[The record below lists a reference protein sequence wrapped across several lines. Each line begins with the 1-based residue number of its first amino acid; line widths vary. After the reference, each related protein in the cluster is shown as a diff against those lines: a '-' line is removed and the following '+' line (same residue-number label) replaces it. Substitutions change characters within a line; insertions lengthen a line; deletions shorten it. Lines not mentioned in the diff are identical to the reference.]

1 MEFKKLIVGE
11 SFYNRLGVGFR
22 LCNQAA
28 RMSPRGGTVPK
39 PRPPASISE
48 ARTGGG
54 RSEVKDI
61 RLNVQI
67 DSPGFASTPK
77 PRG

>member
-11 SFYNRLGVGFR
+11 SFYNRLAARFR

-28 RMSPRGGTVPK
+28 RMPPRGGTVPK
-39 PRPPASISE
+39 PRPPASISG

-54 RSEVKDI
+54 RNEVKDT
-61 RLNVQI
+61 RLTMQI